1 MKERTLYKLPRTNN
15 DVEGWHRAFQNSVGA
30 SHPSIYNLIEK
41 LHLEQASSERVLT
54 RIMAGETFPLFSKN
68 KYKKINER
76 IETILED
83 YDYRLKIDFLKGL
96 AFNLTFN

>member
-1 MKERTLYKLPRTNN
+1 MNEGTLYKLPRTNN
-15 DVEGWHRAFQNSVGA
+15 AVEGWHRAFQTSVGA

-68 KYKKINER
+68 KYKKKMSASE
-76 IETILED
+76 L
-83 YDYRLKIDFLKGL
+83 F
-96 AFNLTFN
+96 